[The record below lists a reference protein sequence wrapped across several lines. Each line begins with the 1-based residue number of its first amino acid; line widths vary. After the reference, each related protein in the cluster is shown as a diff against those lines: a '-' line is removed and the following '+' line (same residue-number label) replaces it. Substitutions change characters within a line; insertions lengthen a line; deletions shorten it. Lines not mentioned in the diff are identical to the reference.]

1 MKGTNFSTLPSV
13 SISRSKFNRKS
24 QHKTSLKIGEITP
37 IYIDEVLPGDTRKI
51 DLGALIRMSTP
62 IAPIMDNIYMD
73 IYAFFVPNRLT
84 WTHWKEFMGENSSG
98 AGIYS
103 GTAYSM
109 PVCDLYSYGCPVGSI
124 GDHMGLPIC
133 SADSTK
139 HLNVSLF
146 PISK

>member
-62 IAPIMDNIYMD
+62 VAPIMDNIYLD

-84 WTHWKEFMGENSSG
+84 WNHWKEFMGENTGS
-98 AGIYS
+98 AWAPTTTYS
-103 GTAYSM
+103 IPQITAPAST
-109 PVCDLYSYGCPVGSI
+109 GWTKGSI
-124 GDHMGLPIC
+124 
-133 SADSTK
+133 ADYLGT
-139 HLNVSLF
+139 NR
-146 PISK
+146 